1 MDKTNIKV
9 INETDNPLFK
19 RKEVELE
26 VISETNPSKSDVD
39 KMLSIRY
46 NSSPDKIRIKKID
59 SKFGSKVFTVTA
71 NIYDTREDMFK
82 TERFSKKEKEK
93 IKKAEEAPV
102 PAEESKPE
110 PTPTQIES
118 KPEEEKEEPK
128 EESKEEQKQA
138 PESEKDSDAKE
149 VPAKENKPEEKKDK

>member
-46 NSSPDKIRIKKID
+46 NSSPDKIRIKK
-59 SKFGSKVFTVTA
+59 
-71 NIYDTREDMFK
+71 ML
-82 TERFSKKEKEK
+82 
-93 IKKAEEAPV
+93 
-102 PAEESKPE
+102 
-110 PTPTQIES
+110 
-118 KPEEEKEEPK
+118 
-128 EESKEEQKQA
+128 
-138 PESEKDSDAKE
+138 
-149 VPAKENKPEEKKDK
+149 